1 LVPWIRIVT
10 DSLTRSGSELQQAD
24 YTYGPSTERGRARRD
39 QIIAAAT
46 QLFYQRGF
54 YATGIDDI
62 GAAAGITGPGVYRHF
77 AGKDEILIAV
87 LDRIWMML
95 RAGIDAAE
103 DLAPKEAL
111 DLLIQTHVRL
121 SVTQRAEFTLL
132 IEDLRFLPDDYQEL
146 ASSNRAKYQDSWAL
160 SIAAVYPH
168 LTLEQA
174 RFGTAAI
181 WRLSSG
187 SADAMYASGMTD
199 DELRSL
205 LEAISH
211 AAVRGLGGH
220 RGG

>member
-1 LVPWIRIVT
+1 MPLV
-10 DSLTRSGSELQQAD
+10 SELEQAE

-95 RAGIDAAE
+95 RAGIDAAANLE
-103 DLAPKEAL
+103 PRDAL

-121 SVTQRAEFTLL
+121 AVTQRAEFTLL
-132 IEDLRFLPDDYQEL
+132 IEDLRFLPDEYQEL
-146 ASSNRAKYQDSWAL
+146 ASSNRATYQDSWATV
-160 SIAAVYPH
+160 IAELYPN
-168 LTLEQA
+168 LTLDQA

-187 SADAMYASGMTD
+187 SADAMYASGLD
-199 DELRSL
+199 DAELQGL
-205 LEAISH
+205 LEEISH
-211 AAVRGLGGH
+211 SAVRGLGRH
-220 RGG
+220 NRD